1 MADNP
6 ASAALA
12 EIREREQAATR
23 GPWWFDED
31 DLMWRLHGVHAVM
44 PPFMEGF
51 PEQVLNHQ
59 ILKAPKQGTP
69 YAEYWPAPAD
79 AAFIVAARTDV
90 PRLLKA
96 LEKALSFHQ
105 PCQLHELAFNPNG
118 TPRCGHDPDTD
129 PDAHYEGDD
138 GEWYCESLPDGVA
151 CSGCPESPDGEYSD
165 WPCDEYKAILAALT
179 GKEVSVA
186 EAN

>member
-1 MADNP
+1 VPDNP
-6 ASAALA
+6 ASAALE

-69 YAEYWPAPAD
+69 YAEYWPCPAD
-79 AAFIVAARTDV
+79 ASFIVAARSDV

-96 LEKALSFHQ
+96 LEAALSFHQ
-105 PCQLHELAFNPNG
+105 PRQLYGMVEDFKGNVI
-118 TPRCGHDPDTD
+118 CGHGQDYDGD
-129 PDAHYEGDD
+129 LHFEGDD
-138 GEWYCESLPDGVA
+138 GLWYCKDKPTVTVCATCCDGP
-151 CSGCPESPDGEYSD
+151 SGDLMAEWECPT
-165 WPCDEYKAILAALT
+165 YKAILAALT
-179 GKEVSVA
+179 G
-186 EAN
+186 EANRG